1 MGSHWLRHLCARGVC
16 PPNPSTVTFG
26 TLLALA
32 ATGSAILFHLTKLGI
47 ALKPVGDHGEL
58 FALAV
63 LYWSRFVRWR
73 YFCCTARNCRWS
85 AGASGQR
92 DRITETPEFSTRTMS
107 CWSSSNSSRYRK
119 MPTAAGAPPLGTG
132 ESAVWKQWAR
142 MTLPP
147 RETPVDRGG
156 LAHGSPTGAGRRPDE
171 GRCEATKI
179 VRIFTV
185 NARLG
190 SQHTLDAN
198 SPGRMDFGPFR
209 VGKFECTLK
218 VFGARILFP
227 GFQISFTVN
236 LCALI
241 DGVR

>member
-63 LYWSRFVRWR
+63 LYWARFVRWR
-73 YFCCTARNCRWS
+73 YFCCTANCRWS

-119 MPTAAGAPPLGTG
+119 MPTDAGAPPLEEANQQSGNNGRGRHFFPPDACRSQRPCAWVADWRRNATG
-132 ESAVWKQWAR
+132 RGSRRSA
-142 MTLPP
+142 
-147 RETPVDRGG
+147 EI
-156 LAHGSPTGAGRRPDE
+156 
-171 GRCEATKI
+171 AT
-179 VRIFTV
+179 IFTV
-185 NARLG
+185 NVRLG
-190 SQHTLDAN
+190 SQHTLGCRL
-198 SPGRMDFGPFR
+198 SSGRRDFGSFR
-209 VGKFECTLK
+209 MGNWNQRLRYLAPVYFSQGSE
-218 VFGARILFP
+218 
-227 GFQISFTVN
+227 SHFTVN
-236 LCALI
+236 LCELI